1 MPSSRPR
8 CLILDA
14 GPIIGLHELGIWAAF
29 CERFEVVVPQIVLA
43 DEALFHSRDDAT
55 GFTERIALADDVAE
69 GRILV
74 GSASLNELGVVAAT
88 FSAAL
93 ELHAGE
99 LEALALLT
107 SHEEFDEH
115 AFCTADSAAIQG
127 ACLLGIAERCESLEE
142 LLAAV
147 GLGKSLPWRFTREF
161 MAKNKR
167 EGGERRITGFGFR
180 DDRLG

>member
-1 MPSSRPR
+1 VPSRRPR

-14 GPIIGLHELGIWAAF
+14 GPIIALHEFGIWGVF
-29 CERFEVVVPQIVLA
+29 CERFEVVVPRIVLE
-43 DEALFHSRDDAT
+43 DEALFHSRDEVT
-55 GFTERIALADDVAE
+55 GFGETIALADDVAE

-74 GSASLNELGVVAAT
+74 DSVSLEELAVVAAT

-107 SHEEFDEH
+107 LHEEFIEH
-115 AFCTADSAAIQG
+115 VFCTADSAAIQG
-127 ACLLGIAERCESLEE
+127 ACLLGIAERCESLQE

-147 GLGKSLPWRFTREF
+147 GLRKSLPWRFTREF
-161 MAKNKR
+161 MARNKR
-167 EGGERRITGFGFR
+167 EGGERRITGFGMQT
-180 DDRLG
+180 